1 MISMNKKVVLKIIL
15 LYIVGAVF
23 AQIGINL
30 NNNKSNYAFI
40 IVIISGIFT
49 VTADFYWRNNVSHNN
64 TYLRLFLLFI
74 IVCGI
79 IGFTGMSLIYFL
91 SNNIGILDVTN
102 YEEMVV

>member
-1 MISMNKKVVLKIIL
+1 MISMNKKVILKIIL

-30 NNNKSNYAFI
+30 NNNKSNYAFL

-49 VTADFYWRNNVSHNN
+49 VTADFYWRNNVSRNN
-64 TYLRLFLLFI
+64 IYLRLFLLFV

-102 YEEMVV
+102 Y